1 MVGKKGSRVHGCVV
15 FYDLKMGRIHSF
27 IFLYLSQLTFFL
39 TFIRVQLVYNVVS
52 VSAAQQS
59 EPVTRIHVSALC

>member
-1 MVGKKGSRVHGCVV
+1 MVGKKGSRVHVCVV

-39 TFIRVQLVYNVVS
+39 TSIRV
-52 VSAAQQS
+52 
-59 EPVTRIHVSALC
+59 